1 VLLLDDPG
9 QLIGPEVPDLSG
21 FAFAGE
27 PVRWLWILPIT
38 ERERQ
43 LAKERG
49 ASSLITQL
57 AAQRRSWVVGRLPP
71 RPPRQFPPGRP
82 GQAYLAD
89 LQPA

>member
-21 FAFAGE
+21 FSFASE

-43 LAKERG
+43 VAKERG
-49 ASSLITQL
+49 AASLITQL

-71 RPPRQFPPGRP
+71 RPGRT
-82 GQAYLAD
+82 GQAHPAA

>member
-1 VLLLDDPG
+1 
-9 QLIGPEVPDLSG
+9 VPDLSG
-21 FAFAGE
+21 FAFGGE

-49 ASSLITQL
+49 ATSLITQL

-71 RPPRQFPPGRP
+71 RPLPPGRPGRP
-82 GQAYLAD
+82 GQAIWPICSPRS
-89 LQPA
+89 PAPARLSAGGG

>member
-21 FAFAGE
+21 FSFASE

-49 ASSLITQL
+49 SSSLITQL
-57 AAQRRSWVVGRLPP
+57 AAQRRSWVVGRLAA
-71 RPPRQFPPGRP
+71 GRP
-82 GQAYLAD
+82 TVGPVRPAD

>member
-21 FAFAGE
+21 FSFASE

-49 ASSLITQL
+49 ATSLITQL

-71 RPPRQFPPGRP
+71 RPGRPSRP
-82 GQAYLAD
+82 GQAYMAD
-89 LQPA
+89 LQAA